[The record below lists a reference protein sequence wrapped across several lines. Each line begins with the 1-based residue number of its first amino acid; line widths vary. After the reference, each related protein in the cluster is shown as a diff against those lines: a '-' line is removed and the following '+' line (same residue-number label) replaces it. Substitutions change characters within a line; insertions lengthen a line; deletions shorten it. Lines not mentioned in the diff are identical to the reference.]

1 MGQLGIGSEIV
12 NKNLPTEIQ
21 AFQEEDLVQITAYGD
36 VSAAVTVNGQ
46 VFTWGKTKATSLD
59 HPQQTVSPIVSQ
71 ITNVSL
77 PTPVEAQGLVFT
89 RVACGKTHI
98 VAITNN
104 GKL

>member
-21 AFQEEDLVQITAYGD
+21 AFQEEDLVQITAFGD
-36 VSAAVTVNGQ
+36 VSAAVTANGQ

-59 HPQQTVSPIVSQ
+59 HPQQAVSPIVSQ

>member
-21 AFQEEDLVQITAYGD
+21 AFQEEDLVQITAFGD
-36 VSAAVTVNGQ
+36 VSAAVSVNGQ
-46 VFTWGKTKATSLD
+46 VFTWGKTKATSMD
-59 HPQQTVSPIVSQ
+59 HPQQVVSPIVSQ
-71 ITNVSL
+71 ITNLSL

>member
-1 MGQLGIGSEIV
+1 
-12 NKNLPTEIQ
+12 
-21 AFQEEDLVQITAYGD
+21 
-36 VSAAVTVNGQ
+36 VSAAITANGQ

-59 HPQQTVSPIVSQ
+59 HPQQQVSSSIVSQ

-77 PTPVEAQGLVFT
+77 PTPIEAQGLVFT

>member
-21 AFQEEDLVQITAYGD
+21 AFQEEDLVQITAFGD
-36 VSAAVTVNGQ
+36 VSAAVTANGQ

-59 HPQQTVSPIVSQ
+59 HPQQAVSPIVSQ

-98 VAITNN
+98 IAITNN